1 MVVCHNLKCIFVHI
15 PRCAGSSINRWLF
28 TSGSITEKKQK
39 DYEFPNTHIMY
50 GNLYT
55 REGVY
60 ELDHSTPEM
69 FIKFVDQ
76 RYLDSYF
83 KFTFVRNPWDRLL
96 SEYFR
101 KKVHNDIRFIDTSQI
116 DFTDYIKIL
125 YEKFDEVLYSSQSH
139 ETISHFI
146 PQYKFVFDSSGQQF
160 VDFIGKFENLVYDLK
175 IVASKIGLMSV
186 QLGKSHSTV
195 HSSYVEYYN
204 KKTINLVEQMYEQD
218 IQTFDYTFEAK

>member
-1 MVVCHNLKCIFVHI
+1 
-15 PRCAGSSINRWLF
+15 
-28 TSGSITEKKQK
+28 
-39 DYEFPNTHIMY
+39 MY

-60 ELDHSTPEM
+60 ELDHSTSEM

-96 SEYFR
+96 SEYFQ
-101 KKVHNDIRFIDTSQI
+101 KKVNNDTRFIDASQI
-116 DFTDYIKIL
+116 SFTDFVKIL
-125 YEKFDEVLYSSQSH
+125 YEKFDEVLKSSQTH
-139 ETISHFI
+139 ETLSHFI

-160 VDFIGKFENLVYDLK
+160 VDFIGKFENLVYDFK
-175 IVASKIGLMSV
+175 IVASKLDLMSV
-186 QLGKSHSTV
+186 QLDKFNSTV
-195 HSSYVEYYN
+195 HSSYVKYYN
-204 KKTINLVEQMYEQD
+204 EKTRNLVEQMYEQD